1 MAASN
6 AREHGESVET
16 WHDEIEEDAI
26 DNGRL
31 ENTETFA
38 PIEGHQHVMTLEAQR
53 VCDHLGDRRIVLDHK
68 YSHELPC
75 GRSIRA
81 GASVVKD

>member
-6 AREHGESVET
+6 AREHGESVEA
-16 WHDEIEEDAI
+16 WHDEIKKDPIDDRGLED
-26 DNGRL
+26 
-31 ENTETFA
+31 TKTFA
-38 PIEGHQHVMTLEAQR
+38 PIESHQHVMSLEAQR

-68 YSHELPC
+68 YSHEQLR

-81 GASVVKD
+81 GASLVKE